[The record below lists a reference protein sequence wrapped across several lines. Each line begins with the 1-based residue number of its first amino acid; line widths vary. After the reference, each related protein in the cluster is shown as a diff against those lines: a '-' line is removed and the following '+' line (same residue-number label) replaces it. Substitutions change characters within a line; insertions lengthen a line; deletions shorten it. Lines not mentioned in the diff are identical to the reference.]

1 MSQFKTRKFC
11 SATLRPPGEARLE
24 PSQKS
29 KNFGLYLA
37 SPPRPEL
44 GSWKST
50 QCSAFTSTAKAHYSD
65 RPSCGRKSKIFRFWG
80 RAPRGLFTA
89 SSDRLG
95 RDILTFW
102 SESEFER
109 SQKKFPRTFPNRVYK
124 SYLPPAVQRE
134 RAKPLGKPLKSS
146 LVASYAALSVVV
158 RLQSCP
164 SSLSLPSRQA
174 AGNQ

>member
-1 MSQFKTRKFC
+1 MVSDLGTDFTKDFTPIFWASQSPTGHKCVELC

-50 QCSAFTSTAKAHYSD
+50 HCRAFTSTAKAHYSG
-65 RPSCGRKSKIFRFWG
+65 RPSCGRKSKFFRFWG

-109 SQKKFPRTFPNRVYK
+109 SQKKIPRTFPNRVYK
-124 SYLPPAVQRE
+124 SYLPPARAE
-134 RAKPLGKPLKSS
+134 RGQNPWENP
-146 LVASYAALSVVV
+146 
-158 RLQSCP
+158 
-164 SSLSLPSRQA
+164 
-174 AGNQ
+174 

>member
-1 MSQFKTRKFC
+1 MTCEVTHTAPHTHTGPHLTGFQFEARR

-50 QCSAFTSTAKAHYSD
+50 HCRAFTSTAKAHYSD

-109 SQKKFPRTFPNRVYK
+109 SQKKIPRDISLTESISPIYPRFVDRHH
-124 SYLPPAVQRE
+124 VQRGQNPWE
-134 RAKPLGKPLKSS
+134 NR
-146 LVASYAALSVVV
+146 
-158 RLQSCP
+158 
-164 SSLSLPSRQA
+164 
-174 AGNQ
+174 

>member
-1 MSQFKTRKFC
+1 MFRETHVYSNISNTC

-50 QCSAFTSTAKAHYSD
+50 VSLGYTTTAKAHYSG

-109 SQKKFPRTFPNRVYK
+109 SQKKFPRDISLTESISPIYPRFVDRHQ
-124 SYLPPAVQRE
+124 VQRGQNPWE
-134 RAKPLGKPLKSS
+134 NP
-146 LVASYAALSVVV
+146 
-158 RLQSCP
+158 
-164 SSLSLPSRQA
+164 
-174 AGNQ
+174 

>member
-1 MSQFKTRKFC
+1 MDQKITILSFSRVFPNSSPPPHGLLSQSRC
-11 SATLRPPGEARLE
+11 ERSSATLDPPGEARLE

-50 QCSAFTSTAKAHYSD
+50 VSGGYTSTAKAHYSG

-109 SQKKFPRTFPNRVYK
+109 SQKKFRVTF
-124 SYLPPAVQRE
+124 S
-134 RAKPLGKPLKSS
+134 
-146 LVASYAALSVVV
+146 
-158 RLQSCP
+158 
-164 SSLSLPSRQA
+164 
-174 AGNQ
+174 

>member
-1 MSQFKTRKFC
+1 MGNTLENDKIVIFC

-124 SYLPPAVQRE
+124 SYLPPARAE
-134 RAKPLGKPLKSS
+134 RGQNPWENP
-146 LVASYAALSVVV
+146 
-158 RLQSCP
+158 
-164 SSLSLPSRQA
+164 
-174 AGNQ
+174 

>member
-1 MSQFKTRKFC
+1 MQRDRFSAPVRKVVASTVVTGPLLILLAWRALLFFQTPLS
-11 SATLRPPGEARLE
+11 SATLGPPGEARLE

-37 SPPRPEL
+37 RPPRPEL

-50 QCSAFTSTAKAHYSD
+50 VSLGYTTTAKAHYSG
-65 RPSCGRKSKIFRFWG
+65 RPSCGRKSKFFRFWG

-109 SQKKFPRTFPNRVYK
+109 SQKKIPRAFP
-124 SYLPPAVQRE
+124 
-134 RAKPLGKPLKSS
+134 
-146 LVASYAALSVVV
+146 
-158 RLQSCP
+158 
-164 SSLSLPSRQA
+164 
-174 AGNQ
+174 

>member
-1 MSQFKTRKFC
+1 MRYRQVLSTLPPGARVFGFWFAGFLRLLASVVF
-11 SATLRPPGEARLE
+11 SATLGPPGEARLE

-50 QCSAFTSTAKAHYSD
+50 VPLGYSTTAKAHYSD
-65 RPSCGRKSKIFRFWG
+65 RSSCGRKSKIFRFWG

-109 SQKKFPRTFPNRVYK
+109 SQKKPQKPFPRVTFMWQCASRV
-124 SYLPPAVQRE
+124 A
-134 RAKPLGKPLKSS
+134 
-146 LVASYAALSVVV
+146 
-158 RLQSCP
+158 
-164 SSLSLPSRQA
+164 
-174 AGNQ
+174 